1 METKLN
7 IRCSNEFKKKTNAQ
21 SEKRGFASVTEYVR
35 QLIIKD
41 RD

>member
-7 IRCSNEFKKKTNAQ
+7 IRCSHKFKEETKAKANKK
-21 SEKRGFASVTEYVR
+21 GFVSVAEYVR

-41 RD
+41 K